1 MKKAVGIILL
11 ALGVIIVIGGL
22 RPARYSGDFNVKDF
36 ATLPTLEGGRLKPLD
51 SAARNALL
59 LLSRKQTYRNE
70 ARKKISAIEWLME
83 LTMNPREADNRKIFY
98 ITNPEVLGL
107 IGVGIEEA
115 EKFRFLFSFDD
126 LRPYIEE
133 IQRQGQLVN
142 EEAQLRTAYER
153 ATINLLN
160 SLNVYYR
167 LAHSISPPDA
177 TTRIEHEY
185 NLYQT
190 AIEEGSGE
198 LEKQQAGAEH
208 DKFKFERFLFYVSR
222 YRTISETASLKI
234 IPPADPQEGPE
245 NWENIGD
252 SLVQV
257 IKTGQIDPAVV
268 HYARLV
274 DAYRADDA
282 TTFNIVLSSLK
293 DELKRRSENHYR
305 YGKSEY
311 LLNQFEPFYLSSVLY
326 LMVFLVAAI
335 SWLCWT
341 LTLNQAAFRLL
352 LLAFSVQAFGLLAR
366 MIIQGRPPVT
376 NLYSSAVF
384 VGLVAVLLSI
394 ILERIHKN
402 GIGSAVAGMI
412 GFSTLVIAHNL
423 SRSGDTMEMMQAVL
437 DSNFWLA
444 THVVTVTMGY
454 SATFLAGALAII
466 YILRGL
472 LTRGLDKTT
481 AKGLEG
487 MVYGIVCF
495 ALLFSFVG
503 TVLGG
508 IWADQ
513 SWGRFWGWDPKE
525 NGALMIVIWN
535 ALVLHCRWGK
545 VTGPRGIMCLAIFG
559 NVVTS
564 WSWFGTNMLGV
575 GLHAYGFM
583 DKATFWL
590 LMFVCSQILIIGA
603 GLLPLRLWRSPIPVR

>member
-1 MKKAVGIILL
+1 MKKAVGIIIL
-11 ALGVIIVIGGL
+11 ALGIVIVIGGL

-70 ARKKISAIEWLME
+70 ARGKVSAIEWLME
-83 LTMNPREADNRKIFY
+83 LTFNPQKADHRNVFY
-98 ITNPEVLGL
+98 ITNPELLGM
-107 IGVGIEEA
+107 IGLGIEEA
-115 EKFRFLFSFDD
+115 EKIRFLFSFDD
-126 LRPYIEE
+126 LRPYIED

-142 EEAQLRTAYER
+142 EEAQLRSAYER

-160 SLNVYYR
+160 ALNVYYR

-177 TTRIEHEY
+177 ITGIEHEY
-185 NLYQT
+185 HVYQT
-190 AIEEGSGE
+190 AIEEGSEE
-198 LEKQQAGAEH
+198 LDKQQAGEEH
-208 DKFKFERFLFYVSR
+208 DKVKLDRFLYFVSR
-222 YRTISETASLKI
+222 YRSISETASLKI
-234 IPPADPQEGPE
+234 IPPPAPQDGPE
-245 NWENIGD
+245 SWENIGE

-257 IKTGQIDPAVV
+257 IRTGQIDPSVIY
-268 HYARLV
+268 YARLS
-274 DAYRADDA
+274 DAYKADDA
-282 TTFNIVLSSLK
+282 TTFNTVLTSLK
-293 DELKRRSENHYR
+293 DELKRRSKNHYR
-305 YGKSEY
+305 YGRSEY
-311 LLNQFEPFYLSSVLY
+311 FLNQFEPFYLSSVLY
-326 LMVFLVAAI
+326 VMVFLVAAI
-335 SWLCWT
+335 SWLCWPG
-341 LTLNQAAFRLL
+341 TLNRAAYRLL
-352 LLAFSVQAFGLLAR
+352 LLAFSVQTIGLLAR

-394 ILERIHKN
+394 ILERIYKN

-423 SRSGDTMEMMQAVL
+423 SRSGDTMEMMRAVL

-481 AKGLEG
+481 AQGLNG

-525 NGALMIVIWN
+525 NGALMIVVWN

-545 VTGPRGIMCLAIFG
+545 ITGPRGIMCLAVFG
-559 NVVTS
+559 NVVTC

-575 GLHAYGFM
+575 GLHAYGFI

-590 LMFVCSQILIIGA
+590 LMFVCSQMIIIGA
-603 GLLPLRLWRSPIPVR
+603 GLLPIRLWRSPIPLR